1 MTASEQFLRF
11 AADCQS
17 MATLK
22 PDRQSEL
29 VWRQLAERWTRCAE
43 WAERENLAAQNAQL
57 QRQKRKRD
65 NQAERRFVGDEA
77 KPNRLLGL

>member
-1 MTASEQFLRF
+1 MTPSQQFLRF

-17 MATLK
+17 MAMFK
-22 PDRQSEL
+22 CDPQSKL

-43 WAERENLAAQNAQL
+43 WAERESLAAQNAQL

-65 NQAERRFVGDEA
+65 KQRIQSSAGDE
-77 KPNRLLGL
+77 